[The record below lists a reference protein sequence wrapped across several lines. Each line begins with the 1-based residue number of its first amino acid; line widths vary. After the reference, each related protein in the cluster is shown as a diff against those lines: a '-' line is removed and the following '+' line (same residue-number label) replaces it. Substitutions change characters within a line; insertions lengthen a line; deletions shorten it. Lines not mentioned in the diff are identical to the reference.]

1 MANLLSTA
9 ITGTTTTSD
18 SVVIGGTFA
27 NNAYNSV
34 SSTRLMFGGG
44 DAPNNYSIGTSLNNY
59 GGNYTKLDLRWHTG
73 IRMGAQPGYGGI
85 RFFSDETLATRIMSI
100 GETDAN
106 IRIDNNLYIGGAGG
120 WITDLL
126 AAKQNASTAITTS
139 NIGSQSVTYATTAGS
154 ATNSSQLQGYSA
166 YSIVEESRGVHSGSD
181 FPSGTLVQTDIN
193 ADEWAGNSFVMEV
206 SGKSYGSGTP
216 FKLAMEGYLYA
227 DTVINVSAMSYGS
240 YFPGPVKVM
249 RLNGTLAFWWPR
261 GSYWNSF
268 QVHVRNADGE
278 SWNRV
283 TGISDSVDPP
293 SADKK
298 VSVTPVQVIHTNNI
312 ASQSVSYATT
322 AGALTSMNISQ
333 FTNNSGYITSVGNIT
348 RLWAESH
355 PTDYYVRANW
365 TGTYWQLTSNHP
377 SPVQVGYADS
387 AGSAGSLTSMN
398 ISQFT
403 NNSGYITGYTE
414 TDTLASV
421 TGRGATTASQ
431 VSFTKTDDHAISVG
445 TIRGRVVN
453 SQGGEFIQLYE
464 RVNIGG
470 PNGWGAANT
479 AAPSYG
485 LSVYGGATIGY
496 GNSGGLAVTGT
507 LSATNF
513 SGSSSG
519 TNTGDQTNISGN
531 AATATY
537 ATSAGNADTVDSL
550 HASSFVR
557 NDTTRQYLKPYFEY
571 SEYLTTQSPLD
582 LVNQM
587 GGGGLRVDFLHP
599 SYTANGNWGHVI
611 TWSGYNG
618 YTMYQMSGSY
628 GSGADVELYV
638 RNEANHQRNAWSS
651 WRRLLHDNNYNSYAP
666 TLTGTGAS
674 GTWGISITGNANTA
688 TTATTAS
695 NLAADTSTR
704 FKVITFTGEGGDSG
718 NGNSGSNYGIYQQ
731 GGSWTHPYP
740 DLCIGFHTGI
750 KIGAQSQYN
759 GIRFYNTETWGTEIF
774 SVGNGDNHV
783 RVLNNLYV
791 TGTVTGSNLSG
802 TNTGDQTNISGNA
815 ATATYATSAGSAGTA
830 GSAGSVDG
838 LTINNSGAP
847 INPDNVTQNQIG
859 YNTSV
864 SLFGQTDGGL
874 YSSAYSSSWIHQIY
888 GDFRSGQIAIR
899 GKNSGTWGDWRLVVD
914 DKNIGTYAVPYGNM
928 TSSTGLNDN
937 KLYLRTNGDNNHY
950 LWNAA
955 DDWEELVYYNGTG
968 FRVKGATGT
977 VSATFT
983 DSGISIG
990 TSSTLIRSFDAQ
1002 GYLRIY
1008 GSSTNYLGIGP
1019 YNNNGW
1025 VYFEN
1030 SGNSTGIY
1038 FNSPGRYAFDS
1049 VDVTPYN
1056 DNENSLGSGSYRWAN
1071 IYTGG
1076 WLRNYGAQGMYNE
1089 SYGTHFYSN
1098 SAEGFVVTG
1107 SGGVVQ
1113 LQFRSNHQSTLRG
1126 YVYAD
1131 TSNNIGFLNNGGDWS
1146 LRTDSS
1152 RNSFIYGTDLTINAA
1167 GAASSNIIMNDGDE
1181 GSRIIHCNS
1190 NRIGFLNQ
1198 ASSWGSYCNDN
1209 GSWESDVA
1217 MYAPIFYD
1225 SADTGY
1231 YLDPNAT
1238 SNLNN
1243 VNAINFR
1250 PSNAIYFG
1258 GGNNY
1263 FNWTNSRIYSN
1274 VGIESA
1280 SAIYSPQFR
1289 LTNSAN
1295 NAYITGNSE
1304 WGMRMVNDNGYI
1316 QFGPANGS
1324 WSHIYSDKSF
1334 YFNQELYVNGTQVVK
1349 NSGTWGISVT
1359 GSAASSGRSSS
1370 LDIVGYGDGNMTY
1383 YQSSGTFAGYSG
1395 WAGYFVSNHG
1405 NGSNYY
1411 NQTII
1416 TPFWSPPQYSRLQ
1429 GGTFVGPYTFWSTE
1443 NLNDYAPN
1451 MNQYVRTTDN
1461 VTFNTTTSPTILV
1474 NGHSDNTKGYRIH
1487 NTSGSSVSAMF
1498 TNSSNQLVIAAGA
1511 VDQINLN
1518 KKVYVN
1524 AVALGVNFAPSAT
1537 AGRIDASNDIVAFN
1551 SSDERLKENI
1561 TPIANALDKVK
1572 SLTGV
1577 EFDWKPEHK
1586 EAHGHEGRD
1595 TGIIAQQVLAVM
1607 PTAVRTND
1615 TGYLAVRYEKLISL
1629 LIEGM
1634 KEQQTQIDE
1643 LKTKLDGLTK

>member
-1 MANLLSTA
+1 
-9 ITGTTTTSD
+9 
-18 SVVIGGTFA
+18 
-27 NNAYNSV
+27 
-34 SSTRLMFGGG
+34 
-44 DAPNNYSIGTSLNNY
+44 
-59 GGNYTKLDLRWHTG
+59 
-73 IRMGAQPGYGGI
+73 
-85 RFFSDETLATRIMSI
+85 MSI

-571 SEYLTTQSPLD
+571 SEWLTTQSPLD

-587 GGGGLRVDFLHP
+587 GGGGFRVDFLHP
-599 SYTANGNWGHVI
+599 SYTANGNWGHVM

-628 GSGADVELYV
+628 GDGADVELYV

-1225 SADTGY
+1225 TADTGY